1 MDPVTRIAVQ
11 PHTLANFNEKTWLP
25 MTIHAR
31 KISYHQVQL
40 PTPASNVYYVCSC

>member
-1 MDPVTRIAVQ
+1 MDSFFYTDNIHRYHIKKQKRTRIAVQ

-31 KISYHQVQL
+31 
-40 PTPASNVYYVCSC
+40 